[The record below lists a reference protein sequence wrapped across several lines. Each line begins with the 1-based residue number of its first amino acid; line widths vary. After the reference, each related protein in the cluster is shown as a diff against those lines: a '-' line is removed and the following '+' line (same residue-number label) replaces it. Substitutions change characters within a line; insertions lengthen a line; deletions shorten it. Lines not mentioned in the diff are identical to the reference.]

1 MCKEEFKKFIGS
13 RLEESS
19 SVEQAM
25 QAVLESKDTSAANKR
40 QAKKVLALLSEPEV
54 IDPAAKQW
62 VARYMAAL
70 EKQYTQL
77 LQAIWEELWVEEGVV
92 NAPSK

>member
-1 MCKEEFKKFIGS
+1 MRKEEFKKFIGS

-70 EKQYTQL
+70 EKQDHPTAASHL
-77 LQAIWEELWVEEGVV
+77 GRTLGRGR
-92 NAPSK
+92 SR